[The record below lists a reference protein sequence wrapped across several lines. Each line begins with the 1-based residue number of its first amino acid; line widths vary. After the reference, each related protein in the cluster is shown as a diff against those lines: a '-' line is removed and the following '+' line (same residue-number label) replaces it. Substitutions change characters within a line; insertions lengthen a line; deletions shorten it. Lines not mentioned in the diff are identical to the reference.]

1 MKAYVSLVLISL
13 SLALAGCST
22 PFKQTSS
29 SARINQSTASRVT
42 VQSVSTSSFKKILG
56 NDYSPAEVSINGELM
71 GEFSRNETSFSYE
84 VNPGSIRMDFCLSG
98 YMPPCLVYNAN
109 IEPNKHYYFEYELEG
124 RYMVIASGIQR
135 KVRLAK
141 VIPYGNPLIQSPAQ
155 IPPQTPVDKNSQVK
169 PPSQNSG
176 SSNQA
181 GLEAAKKK
189 CIDLGFKVG
198 TESFGNC
205 VLKVAN

>member
-42 VQSVSTSSFKKILG
+42 VQSTTTSSLKKAVG

-71 GEFSRNETSFSYE
+71 GEFSRSETSFTYE
-84 VNPGSIRMDFCLSG
+84 VNPGAIRMDFCLSG
-98 YMPPCLVYNAN
+98 FMPPCLVYNVN
-109 IEPNKHYYFEYELEG
+109 IEPNKHYFLEYSFDSQFLVLG
-124 RYMVIASGIQR
+124 SSIQR
-135 KVRLAK
+135 KIN
-141 VIPYGNPLIQSPAQ
+141 VIKIVPYGNAPIQA
-155 IPPQTPVDKNSQVK
+155 PPQTPVDKNSQVK
-169 PPSQNSG
+169 PPSPNSG
-176 SSNQA
+176 NSNQAGA